1 MSSTR
6 VECPNCHRQTIK
18 GKFCIYCG
26 YTLEASPQ
34 PPKPAAVEE
43 VEQPSEQLPEIVA
56 EAPQPTEA
64 APPTPSEDVAVEEK
78 RLVDQLSSVYSWYF
92 RLIDLFLEREADLEV
107 FKELFNEY
115 RTRLKNL
122 NERREAEINKI
133 EEKINN
139 LNAQLEKLR
148 VKHEIGEIPDRQ
160 YITQKL
166 EMDREIGRLRPKL
179 MFLRNP
185 FNIRLGDLPAF
196 KSQVEERLNRVKNNG
211 RDLGLTDD
219 IIRQIEEDNTA
230 VLKVIEVLMEQHHK
244 VRKELNK
251 LELRYKIGELKQSEY
266 LSLKQKLERQL
277 EMPGG

>member
-1 MSSTR
+1 LSSTR

-26 YTLEASPQ
+26 YTLEAPPQ

-139 LNAQLEKLR
+139 LNAQLDKLR

-211 RDLGLTDD
+211 RELGLTDD
-219 IIRQIEEDNTA
+219 IINQIEEDNTA

>member
-26 YTLEASPQ
+26 YTLEAPPQ

-139 LNAQLEKLR
+139 LNAQLDKLR

-211 RDLGLTDD
+211 RELGLTDD
-219 IIRQIEEDNTA
+219 IINQIEEDNTA

-244 VRKELNK
+244 IRKELNK

>member
-1 MSSTR
+1 LSSTR

>member
-1 MSSTR
+1 LSSTR

-26 YTLEASPQ
+26 YTLEAPPQ

-139 LNAQLEKLR
+139 LNAQLDKLR

-211 RDLGLTDD
+211 RELGLTDD
-219 IIRQIEEDNTA
+219 IINQIEEDNTA

-244 VRKELNK
+244 IRKELNK

>member
-26 YTLEASPQ
+26 YTLEAPPQ

-139 LNAQLEKLR
+139 LNAQLDKLR

-211 RDLGLTDD
+211 RELGLTDD
-219 IIRQIEEDNTA
+219 IINQIEEDNTA